1 MFGVSIP
8 EVFIIMVIA
17 LIVIGPEKLPKI
29 AGTIGKVMREFRGV
43 VNNVKRSIEEEESN
57 LETAAKNE
65 SVSKKVSSAES
76 NFDNGDESK
85 DEKDPEKNK
94 SRKKNDTT
102 A

>member
-43 VNNVKRSIEEEESN
+43 VNNVKRSIEEEETK
-57 LETAAKNE
+57 LETAVKDG
-65 SVSKKVSSAES
+65 SVSEEVSPPKES
-76 NFDNGDESK
+76 SDSDDEGI
-85 DEKDPEKNK
+85 DEKNPDKNK
-94 SRKKNDTT
+94 DQKQNDDVV
-102 A
+102 